1 MSTAGVT
8 RRSGRSDN
16 MLGVATATVGYAT
29 TQCISTLRKLL
40 GASMLRRGDGVIALP
55 ESRRKE
61 RLLNVGRT
69 KLASKYV
76 KSEVLCRDYNP
87 RLDTCIKAFVRILA
101 SQNIPTQ

>member
-1 MSTAGVT
+1 M
-8 RRSGRSDN
+8 
-16 MLGVATATVGYAT
+16 
-29 TQCISTLRKLL
+29 
-40 GASMLRRGDGVIALP
+40 P

-61 RLLNVGRT
+61 RLLEVRRT
-69 KLASKYV
+69 SLASKYV